1 MKDARVL
8 IVDDDPA
15 IRKFIRANLEARDYE
30 VLLAPDGEAALTLLE
45 KEKPDLIILDIM
57 MPNIDGFEVCRRVR
71 EWSKVPIIM
80 LSARDGEMDK
90 VKCLDC
96 GADDYMTKPFSLK
109 ELLSRIAAVLR
120 RSKIDSNET
129 TQSKFQY
136 EDLEVDFSRNTVSVR
151 GENINLTACEFK
163 ILNYLAQNA
172 GRIITPNQILQK
184 VWGEEYFGDLR
195 ILQVNIC
202 RLRRKLNDDAKNPV
216 YIQTKPGIGYTIP
229 KSESKIDYNPT
240 GQAGNN

>member
-71 EWSKVPIIM
+71 EWSQIPIIM

-96 GADDYMTKPFSLK
+96 GADDYLTKPFSLK

-120 RSKIDSNET
+120 RSKSDSNESI
-129 TQSKFQY
+129 QSKFQY
-136 EDLEVDFSRNTVSVR
+136 GDLEVDFSRNTVTVK

-216 YIQTKPGIGYTIP
+216 FIQTKPGIGYTIP
-229 KSESKIDYNPT
+229 KSESKIDYNVT
-240 GQAGNN
+240 G

>member
-71 EWSKVPIIM
+71 EWSQVPIIM

-96 GADDYMTKPFSLK
+96 GADDYLTKPFSLK

-120 RSKIDSNET
+120 RSKSDNSESI
-129 TQSKFQY
+129 QSKFQY
-136 EDLEVDFSRNTVSVR
+136 GDLEVDFSRNTVSVK
-151 GENINLTACEFK
+151 GVNINLTACEFK

-229 KSESKIDYNPT
+229 KSESKIDFNVK
-240 GQAGNN
+240 GESGNG